1 MGIWSKL
8 GVYGS
13 NTWGNWHCLVVAN
26 KRWDISYG
34 CLDGGQGF

>member
-13 NTWGNWHCLVVAN
+13 NTWGNWHCLLAAD
-26 KRWDISYG
+26 KRWDIS
-34 CLDGGQGF
+34 